1 MDEGKPGEWWGDSE
15 NAGAQGV
22 LTGTPS
28 HGGGGEQGQSGPYV
42 QPMMMM
48 QPSNDEATWSMVLG
62 IVTWGCWILSP
73 ILCFTACFV
82 PFSTIGGVVLGHLG
96 IRKASETNGLNK
108 GYAIGGLIMNYLSVV
123 MFVLAAAGF
132 GLVGSLAF
140 S

>member
-48 QPSNDEATWSMVLG
+48 QPSNDMATWSMVLG
-62 IVTWGCWILSP
+62 LVTWVSHISSP
-73 ILCFTACFV
+73 FLCFTGCIA
-82 PFSTIGGVVLGHLG
+82 PFSTIGGVILGHVGLK
-96 IRKASETNGLNK
+96 KASEMNGLNK
-108 GYAIGGLIMNYLSVV
+108 GMAIAGLIMNYLSIGLYGLLV
-123 MFVLAAAGF
+123 AGF
-132 GLVGSLAF
+132 GLIGSAGL
-140 S
+140 